1 MRTSHIILTFYVLYC
16 MLLIRVNYCQLGR
29 KQEVVGRVISWLNR
43 TVRTAEDDRDEN
55 QRGGYERDNIHD
67 RKGGCNGEQEGD

>member
-1 MRTSHIILTFYVLYC
+1 

-55 QRGGYERDNIHD
+55 Q
-67 RKGGCNGEQEGD
+67 

>member
-55 QRGGYERDNIHD
+55 Q
-67 RKGGCNGEQEGD
+67 